1 MQHKI
6 FMNKAIEIVPIT
18 LSHLGFKCSNFYLEH
33 CRFIGE
39 FLYLDRAVHVQY
51 DEYAQS
57 GNFIVFVFFKKK
69 KLWRETKWNIF
80 NHSLALITPF
90 LTSL

>member
-1 MQHKI
+1 
-6 FMNKAIEIVPIT
+6 MNKAIEIVPIT

-39 FLYLDRAVHVQY
+39 FLYLDGAVHVQY

-57 GNFIVFVFFKKK
+57 GNFIVFVFFFLKKIMEGDK
-69 KLWRETKWNIF
+69 VEYL
-80 NHSLALITPF
+80 
-90 LTSL
+90 

>member
-1 MQHKI
+1 
-6 FMNKAIEIVPIT
+6 MNKAIEIVPIT

-57 GNFIVFVFFKKK
+57 GNFLFFFNFFF

>member
-1 MQHKI
+1 
-6 FMNKAIEIVPIT
+6 MNKAIEIAPIT
-18 LSHLGFKCSNFYLEH
+18 LSHLGLSALIFYLEH

-57 GNFIVFVFFKKK
+57 GNFLFFFNFFF